1 MELMS
6 TPLTLLAPAKLNL
19 MLHITGRRDD
29 GYHNLQ
35 TVFQILDYGDTMHFT
50 LRNDDALTLTGD
62 FPGVPTESNIIFKA
76 AQLIKPWSNVPPG
89 VSINVDKV
97 LPMGGGLGG
106 GSSNAAT
113 TLLAL
118 NKLWHCHLR
127 EDQLAELGLQLGAD
141 VPVFVRG
148 RSAWAEGIGEQLSP
162 LSLPEK
168 WYVVLKPDVEVS
180 TAKIFGHREL
190 TRNTSAITVA
200 AFLRSGGQNDCEN
213 IVRRLYPDI
222 DAALVWLAEAAK
234 NGAMLT
240 GTGACIFAPCDNRD
254 EAALIF
260 ANRPKNLRGF
270 IAKGVNFS
278 PACV

>member
-1 MELMS
+1 MELMNP
-6 TPLTLLAPAKLNL
+6 TLTLLAPAKLNL
-19 MLHITGRRDD
+19 MLHITGRRED

-35 TVFQILDYGDTMHFT
+35 TVFQILDYGDTMHFCA
-50 LRNDDALTLTGD
+50 RQDDTITLTGH
-62 FPGVPTESNIIFKA
+62 FPGVPLSANIIYKA
-76 AQLIKPWSNVPPG
+76 ALLLQPFATVAAG
-89 VSINVDKV
+89 VEIAVDKV

-118 NKLWHCHLR
+118 NHLWQCQR
-127 EDQLAELGLQLGAD
+127 SVDELAALGLQLGAD

-148 RSAWAEGIGEQLSP
+148 RSAWAEGIGEQLTP
-162 LSLPEK
+162 LNLPEK
-168 WYVVLKPDVEVS
+168 WFVVLKPEVEVA

-190 TRNTSAITVA
+190 TRDTSAITVA

-222 DAALVWLAEAAK
+222 DAALLWLTDHSK
-234 NGAMLT
+234 NRAMLT
-240 GTGACIFAPCDNRD
+240 GTGACIFTTCDNRD
-254 EAALIF
+254 EAANIF

>member
-1 MELMS
+1 MD
-6 TPLTLLAPAKLNL
+6 TLTLPAPAKLNL
-19 MLHITGRRDD
+19 MLHITGQRPD

-35 TVFQILDYGDTMHFT
+35 TVFQILDHADTMRFQARADT
-50 LRNDDALTLTGD
+50 NIQLTGD
-62 FPGVPTESNIIFKA
+62 FPGVPVTSNIIYKA
-76 AQLIKPWSNVPPG
+76 AQLLIPYARRPAG
-89 VSINVDKV
+89 VDIAVDKV

-118 NKLWHCHLR
+118 NKLWQCQR
-127 EDQLAELGLQLGAD
+127 SQDQLAELGLQLGAD

-148 RSAWAEGIGEQLSP
+148 RSAWAEGVGEQLTP
-162 LSLPEK
+162 LDLPEK
-168 WYVVLKPDVEVS
+168 WFVVLKPEVEVS

-190 TRNTSAITVA
+190 TRDTSAITVA

-222 DAALVWLAEAAK
+222 DAALVWLNDETG
-234 NGAMLT
+234 NRAMLT
-240 GTGACIFAPCDNRD
+240 GTGACIFAPCDSR
-254 EAALIF
+254 EQAANIF
-260 ANRPKNLRGF
+260 AKRPKNLRGF

>member
-1 MELMS
+1 MD
-6 TPLTLLAPAKLNL
+6 TLTLPAPAKLNL
-19 MLHITGRRDD
+19 MLHITGQRPD

-35 TVFQILDYGDTMHFT
+35 TVFQILDHGDNMHFQARADNNIH
-50 LRNDDALTLTGD
+50 LAGN
-62 FPGVPTESNIIFKA
+62 FPGVPVTSNIIYKA
-76 AQLIKPWSNVPPG
+76 AQLLIPYAQRSPG
-89 VSINVDKV
+89 VDITVDKV

-113 TLLAL
+113 TLIAL
-118 NKLWHCHLR
+118 NKLWQCQR
-127 EDQLAELGLQLGAD
+127 SEDQLADLGLQLGAD

-148 RSAWAEGIGEQLSP
+148 RSAWAEGVGEQLTP
-162 LSLPEK
+162 LDLPEK
-168 WYVVLKPDVEVS
+168 WFVVLKPEAEVS

-190 TRNTSAITVA
+190 TRDTSAITVA

-222 DAALVWLAEAAK
+222 DAALIWLNNETG
-234 NGAMLT
+234 NRAMLT
-240 GTGACIFAPCDNRD
+240 GTGACIFSPCGSR
-254 EAALIF
+254 EQAANIF
-260 ANRPKNLRGF
+260 AKRPKNLRGF